1 MGDQTTCTTQQNRQN
16 SLVFNI
22 PKVRYTPINPYA
34 FGYTQA
40 QLDMRRKA
48 EILQYNNT
56 STGKITKKQSW
67 ANVIRGST
75 QRRNF
80 SSYYIKGIQDGTLT
94 PEQICPNDISIPT
107 LTTASDVP
115 GKPMLLYYDAS
126 IPLYNYNTENI
137 VYATL
142 NTEEQDK
149 WLIKYDTNVIDDNNQ
164 NIFTLS
170 IRQPIDNA
178 VYNYSVTSSIALCI
192 FGYNIA
198 HPGIQDVSGVFNINA
213 PLANFAVSVMYGG
226 QAVTLQ
232 NTPIVSFSPGFLQDI
247 SGAVSTRLVANAF
260 NGKIYAGNVT
270 FSNIILSTYPGNTY
284 DFFIKY
290 IPSYTISNID
300 DFNVVV
306 ETNVSVGSVKK
317 VENGMRFNTTP
328 SVDTI
333 TTFGLQ
339 GYIP

>member
-1 MGDQTTCTTQQNRQN
+1 MGDQTTCTTQQNRRN

-22 PKVRYTPINPYA
+22 PKVRYNPINPYE

-56 STGKITKKQSW
+56 STGKITKKQGW
-67 ANVIRGST
+67 VNIVNGST

-126 IPLYNYNTENI
+126 IPLYNYKTQQI
-137 VYATL
+137 VYAKE
-142 NTEEQDK
+142 NSEEQDK

-170 IRQPIDNA
+170 IRPSIDNP
-178 VYNYSVTSSIALCI
+178 VYNYSVTSSIALYI
-192 FGYNIA
+192 YGSNLA
-198 HPGIQDVSGVFNINA
+198 HPGVPDVSGTFNINA
-213 PLANFAVSVMYGG
+213 PLANFALSVMYGG
-226 QAVTLQ
+226 QSVNLQ
-232 NTPIVSFSPGFLQDI
+232 NTPTVSFSPGFLQDV
-247 SGAVSTRLVANAF
+247 SGAVSTRTVANAF
-260 NGKIYAGNVT
+260 NGKIYIGNIT

-284 DFFIKY
+284 DFFIRY
-290 IPSYTISNID
+290 IPSYTTSNID
-300 DFNVVV
+300 NFNVVI
-306 ETNVSVGSVKK
+306 ETNVSSDSIKK
-317 VENGMRFNTTP
+317 TENGLRFNTPP

-333 TTFGLQ
+333 TTFGLT
-339 GYIP
+339 GV

>member
-1 MGDQTTCTTQQNRQN
+1 MGDQNICTTEQNRRN
-16 SLVFNI
+16 SVVFNI

-67 ANVIRGST
+67 ANVIKGST

-80 SSYYIKGIQDGTLT
+80 SSYYIKSIQDGTLT

-115 GKPMLLYYDAS
+115 GKPMLLYYDAT
-126 IPLYNYNTENI
+126 IPLYNYTTQQI
-137 VYATL
+137 VYAKQ
-142 NTEEQDK
+142 NNEEQDK

-178 VYNYSVTSSIALCI
+178 VYNYSVTSSISLYI
-192 FGYNIA
+192 SGSNLA
-198 HPGIQDVSGVFNINA
+198 HPGIPDVSGVFNINA

-232 NTPIVSFSPGFLQDI
+232 NTPTVSFSPRFLQDV
-247 SGAVSTRLVANAF
+247 SGAVSTRTVANAF
-260 NGKIYAGNVT
+260 NGKIYIGNIT

-284 DFFIKY
+284 DFFIRY
-290 IPSYTISNID
+290 IPGYTTSNID
-300 DFNVVV
+300 NFNVVI
-306 ETNVSVGSVKK
+306 ETNVSSDSIKK
-317 VENGMRFNTTP
+317 TENGLRFNTSP

-333 TTFGLQ
+333 TTFGLH

>member
-1 MGDQTTCTTQQNRQN
+1 MSDPTTCTTQQNRRN

-22 PKVRYTPINPYA
+22 HKVRYNPINPYE

-67 ANVIRGST
+67 VNLVNGST
-75 QRRNF
+75 QRRQF

-115 GKPMLLYYDAS
+115 GKPMLLYYDVS
-126 IPLYNYNTENI
+126 IPLYNYKTQQI
-137 VYATL
+137 VYAKE
-142 NTEEQDK
+142 NSEEQDK
-149 WLIKYDTNVIDDNNQ
+149 WLIKYDTNVIDNNNQ

-170 IRQPIDNA
+170 IRPPIDNP
-178 VYNYSVTSSIALCI
+178 VYNYSVTSSIGLYI
-192 FGYNIA
+192 YGSNIA
-198 HPGIQDVSGVFNINA
+198 NPGPDVSGVFNINA
-213 PLANFAVSVMYGG
+213 PLANFALSVIYGG
-226 QAVTLQ
+226 QTVTLQ
-232 NTPIVSFSPGFLQDI
+232 NTPTVSFSSRFLQDI
-247 SGAVSTRLVANAF
+247 SGAVSTRTVANAF
-260 NGKIYAGNVT
+260 NGKIYIGNIT

-284 DFFIKY
+284 DFFIRY
-290 IPSYTISNID
+290 IPSYTTSNID
-300 DFNVVV
+300 NFNVVI
-306 ETNVSVGSVKK
+306 ETNVSADSVKK
-317 VENGMRFNTTP
+317 VENGLRFYTNP
-328 SVDTI
+328 SGDPI